1 MHRREFA
8 RWIVRALPSASLL
21 PAAGVLAASA
31 TPSSSWA
38 GIPPTGLRPNGRGTD
53 PASAIPDVEVNGPR
67 LNRTMEELARF
78 GATLE
83 GGTNRVAFSDADLEA
98 REYVRELMESGGLR
112 TWVDEAGNLL
122 GRREGRVDGLPP
134 IMFGSHTDSVPHGG
148 NHDGPLGSMSSVEL
162 ARRLYEE
169 SISTRHPL
177 EVVIFANEEGG
188 KTGSRAMSGE
198 VEPSE
203 WDLPTASGYTIGE
216 GTARVGGDPDGLDRV
231 ERHPGDVAAF
241 LELHIEQGAILEEE
255 GIQIG
260 VVEGI
265 VGIRRWNVD
274 VSGFANHAGTT
285 PMAARRDP
293 MVAAGRFID
302 RVYRTALEL
311 PGRQVATVGRI
322 EASPGAPN
330 VIPGSVRLSL
340 EIRDLEME
348 RIDEVFENLQRQAME
363 LGRESGTEFAFT
375 PFYLSRAAPTDPRLR
390 ELIQGSADS
399 LGLSTLHMPSGAGH
413 DAQSLALL
421 APVGMI
427 FVPSVEGISHSPREL
442 THPED
447 IVNGANVLLRTVLQ
461 TDARDW

>member
-1 MHRREFA
+1 MHRRDFA
-8 RWIVRALPSASLL
+8 RWILGALPSASLL
-21 PAAGVLAASA
+21 PATGALSLGALGPADRAGF
-31 TPSSSWA
+31 PS
-38 GIPPTGLRPNGRGTD
+38 TGPGPNALGPLSTG
-53 PASAIPDVEVNGPR
+53 AIPELEVDGAR

-78 GATLE
+78 GATPEE
-83 GGTNRVAFSDADLEA
+83 GINRVAFSDADLEA

-122 GRREGRVDGLPP
+122 GRREGEVEGLPP
-134 IMFGSHTDSVPHGG
+134 IMFGSHTDSVPDGG
-148 NHDGPLGSMSSVEL
+148 NYDGQVGSMSSVEV
-162 ARRLYEE
+162 ARRLHEE
-169 SISTRHPL
+169 GIATRHPL

-216 GTARVGGDPDGLDRV
+216 GTARIGGDPDGLDRV
-231 ERHPGDVAAF
+231 QRHPGDVAAF

-274 VSGFANHAGTT
+274 VTGFANHAGTT
-285 PMAARRDP
+285 PMAARQDP

-348 RIDEVFENLQRQAME
+348 RIDEVLENLEHQARE
-363 LGRESGTEFAFT
+363 IGRESGTEFAFT
-375 PFYLSRAAPTDPRLR
+375 PFYLSAAAPTDPRLQ
-390 ELIQGSADS
+390 ELVQGSADS

-427 FVPSVEGISHSPREL
+427 FVPSVEGISHSPREF